1 MTENLD
7 HLTAPDTPLAII
19 GLGYVGLPLAVE
31 FGRHR
36 PVVGFDINAGR
47 IAELQ
52 AGHDSTREVTPE
64 ALAAARQLRITH
76 DLEALRACRI
86 FIVTVPTPVD
96 EYKRPDLTPLL
107 KASATVGQVLKPGDL
122 VIYES
127 TVYPGC
133 TEDDCA
139 PVLERVSGLKYLS
152 SPSPQPSPA
161 RGEGAGS
168 ASPPSPLTGEGA
180 GSASSS
186 LPSLLAGEGVGSPTA
201 APSSLP
207 SPLAG
212 EGPGERGKETKGFH
226 LGYSPERINP
236 GDHDHRLTT
245 IKKVTSGSSPAI
257 AAIVDALYRQIITAG
272 THPASS
278 IRVAEAAK
286 VIENTQ
292 RDLNIALMNELAL
305 IFGRL
310 GIDTLEV
317 LEAAGSKWNFLP
329 FRPGLVGGHCIGV
342 DPYYLTHKAI
352 AIGYHPEVILA
363 GRRINDRMGA
373 HVAET
378 VVKLML
384 GHGIGV
390 CNSRILV
397 LGLAFKE
404 NCPDLRNTRV
414 IDIIDALRD
423 YSIAVDCFDPW
434 VNRAE
439 AKHEYGIDCLPAL
452 PTPDSYDAV
461 ILAVAHRDFVTLG
474 APTLRAL
481 GKARSILY
489 DVKSIL
495 PAAAVDGR
503 L

>member
-1 MTENLD
+1 MAQHLA
-7 HLTAPDTPLAII
+7 HLTNPDTPIAII

-31 FGRHR
+31 FAKHR
-36 PVVGFDINAGR
+36 PVIGFDINQAR
-47 IAELQ
+47 IAELT
-52 AGHDSTREVTPE
+52 AGRDSTRETSPE
-64 ALAAARQLRITH
+64 DLAAARQLTYTD
-76 DLEALRACRI
+76 DLDALRPCRI

-96 EYKRPDLTPLL
+96 EYKRPDLTPLI
-107 KASATVGQVLKPGDL
+107 KASETVGKVLKPGDL

-133 TEDDCA
+133 TEEDCV
-139 PVLERVSGLKYLS
+139 PVLARASGLTYIHTDRRTTA
-152 SPSPQPSPA
+152 PA
-161 RGEGAGS
+161 ALPNPDRR
-168 ASPPSPLTGEGA
+168 ASG
-180 GSASSS
+180 
-186 LPSLLAGEGVGSPTA
+186 AGEGVRVGRISDSVIRQPTA
-201 APSSLP
+201 
-207 SPLAG
+207 
-212 EGPGERGKETKGFH
+212 ETTDEPPPTPENNGFYC
-226 LGYSPERINP
+226 GYSPERINP
-236 GDHDHRLTT
+236 GDQEHRLTT
-245 IKKVTSGSSPAI
+245 IKKVTSGSTPEI
-257 AAIVDALYRQIITAG
+257 AAIVDALYNQIIVAG

-305 IFGRL
+305 IFNKL

-342 DPYYLTHKAI
+342 DPYYLTHKAV

-384 GHGIGV
+384 QSGIGV

-414 IDIIDALRD
+414 IDIILALRE
-423 YSIAVDCFDPW
+423 YNIAVDCYDPW
-434 VNRAE
+434 IDRAE
-439 AKHEYGIDCLPAL
+439 AKHEYGLDCLPEA
-452 PTPDSYDAV
+452 PAEGTYDAV
-461 ILAVAHRDFVTLG
+461 ILAVAHRDLVETG
-474 APTLRAL
+474 ATGIRRWAKP
-481 GKARSILY
+481 KAILY
-489 DVKSIL
+489 DVKSVL
-495 PAAAVDGR
+495 PFNTVDGR